1 MRGGAWM
8 RLRLSVL
15 VTLVM
20 SIPGALV
27 PGYSIHLQKDL
38 GFGPVEL
45 ALCAATQGM
54 ASLWAPVFGQIAD
67 RVLPPNLLMAICAFG
82 ITGAIGGLLMS
93 TSPLWVFVFTLLYW
107 MLTIPTWVLAS
118 ALLFAHLE
126 DPERDFGKTRMWG
139 TIGWIAAGWTLLPLA
154 SLGWMEHAGTALFF
168 RVAMGLAA
176 LTGAFAL
183 TMPWDKPEHPPG
195 RAFAPGAALKLLWS
209 RSFFLYALCVFGIC
223 ISQPYSVQGTP
234 LLLLELGLP
243 KNWLMPSLTLAQI
256 PEAGLAFILT
266 GVVLRLGI
274 KGAMRTGLIAWCLA
288 LFILSLSKSLWPAL
302 LSLPLNGFVITLY
315 LIVGSIWLNSRT
327 PADLR
332 TSAQAI
338 VVCVQGMGMCLGHL
352 SMGVLRG
359 TMELSSDSEEL
370 RWCFFVGAIIN
381 AILAGLFWWG
391 FDPVRDP
398 QSSRQ
403 IDLIPSSNPNPST

>member
-1 MRGGAWM
+1 
-8 RLRLSVL
+8 
-15 VTLVM
+15 
-20 SIPGALV
+20 
-27 PGYSIHLQKDL
+27 
-38 GFGPVEL
+38 
-45 ALCAATQGM
+45 
-54 ASLWAPVFGQIAD
+54 
-67 RVLPPNLLMAICAFG
+67 
-82 ITGAIGGLLMS
+82 
-93 TSPLWVFVFTLLYW
+93 
-107 MLTIPTWVLAS
+107 
-118 ALLFAHLE
+118 
-126 DPERDFGKTRMWG
+126 
-139 TIGWIAAGWTLLPLA
+139 
-154 SLGWMEHAGTALFF
+154 
-168 RVAMGLAA
+168 
-176 LTGAFAL
+176 
-183 TMPWDKPEHPPG
+183 
-195 RAFAPGAALKLLWS
+195 
-209 RSFFLYALCVFGIC
+209 
-223 ISQPYSVQGTP
+223 
-234 LLLLELGLP
+234 
-243 KNWLMPSLTLAQI
+243 MPSLTLAQI

-327 PADLR
+327 PPDLR

-403 IDLIPSSNPNPST
+403 IDQIPSSQPNPST

>member
-1 MRGGAWM
+1 M
-8 RLRLSVL
+8 RLRLSIL

-27 PGYSIHLQKDL
+27 PGYSIHLQKEL
-38 GFGPVEL
+38 GFGPLEL

-54 ASLWAPVFGQIAD
+54 ASLWAPLFGQIAD
-67 RVLPPNLLMAICAFG
+67 RVLPPSLLMSLCAFG
-82 ITGAIGGLLMS
+82 ISGAIGGLLIS
-93 TSPLWVFVFTLLYW
+93 TSPFWVFVFTLLYW

-126 DPERDFGKTRMWG
+126 DPEKDFGKVRMWG

-154 SLGWMEHAGTALFF
+154 SLGWMENAGTALFF
-168 RVAMGLAA
+168 RVAMILAA
-176 LTGAFAL
+176 ITGVFAL

-195 RAFAPGAALKLLWS
+195 RAFAPGAALRLLWC
-209 RSFFLYALCVFGIC
+209 RSFLLYALCVFGIC

-266 GVVLRLGI
+266 GIVLRLGI
-274 KGAMRTGLIAWCLA
+274 KGAMRTGLVAWCLA
-288 LFILSLSKSLWPAL
+288 LSILAVSKSLWPAL
-302 LSLPLNGFVITLY
+302 ASLPLNGFVITLY

-327 PADLR
+327 PPDLR

-352 SMGVLRG
+352 SMGILRG
-359 TMELSSDSEEL
+359 AMDLSSDSEEL
-370 RWCFFVGAIIN
+370 RLCFLVGAVIN
-381 AILAGLFWWG
+381 AILAVLFWWG
-391 FDPVRDP
+391 FDPTDTP
-398 QSSRQ
+398 QKSRKTTVSP
-403 IDLIPSSNPNPST
+403 DTPATSAT